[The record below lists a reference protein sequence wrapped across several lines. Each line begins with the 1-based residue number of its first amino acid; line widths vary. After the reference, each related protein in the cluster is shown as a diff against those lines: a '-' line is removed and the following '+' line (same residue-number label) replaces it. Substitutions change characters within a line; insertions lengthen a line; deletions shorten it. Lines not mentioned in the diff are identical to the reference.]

1 MKNTLYYLVLTLLII
16 SCKEKNNSLYQL
28 KPSKS
33 TGITFNN
40 KIIETDSFN
49 IITKEYIF
57 NGGGVAVGDFN
68 NDNLPDLYFTGNQ
81 ESNKLY
87 LNNGDLKFQDVSIV
101 ANIEAKDKWSTGVV
115 VVDIN
120 NDDLLDIYVC
130 AAMSNDTIK
139 RANMLFVHQGLDENK
154 IPKFKEMA
162 LEYGIADI
170 GNSMGATFFD
180 YDNDGF
186 LDLYVL
192 NNEQAHKLPT
202 NYRPKINDGS
212 AISNDRLYHNNGNNT
227 FTDVTIE
234 AGIIYEGFGLG
245 IAVADLNYDGWPD
258 IHISND
264 YLTND
269 LLYIN
274 NGDGT
279 FSNNIKDHIKHQSK
293 FSMGSDISDY
303 NNDGF
308 LDLITLDMLGET
320 NYRMKTTIGHNDYI
334 NYVLNDRWDY
344 EYQYSRNML
353 HKGNGF
359 GVPYS
364 EIGLMAGVSKT
375 DWSWSPLFM
384 DADNDGFK
392 DLFITNG
399 FPRDITDRDFGD
411 FRISVSRFL
420 SPARI
425 LDSIPVVKI
434 PNYAYK
440 NKGDGTFKD
449 VGEYWGLNV
458 PSFSNGAVFAD
469 LDNDGDLDYVV
480 NNINEE
486 AFVFENTLNTNIGN
500 SHFIKIDLKGSKF
513 NNMGIGAKLTIRY
526 GEQFQY
532 YEHHTTRGYM
542 SSVEDIV
549 HFGLGSH
556 NQIKSIEILWPD
568 GKFQEISNL
577 KVNQTI
583 SLAHDNAKTI
593 SVEQL
598 SFPFVPKENPPMFL
612 EVSNKLG
619 IDYVHQEKD
628 IIDYSLQ
635 RILPHKLSQNGP
647 CVAVG
652 DINGDG
658 NEDFIVGSSARFSP
672 VLFLQKEDG
681 TFSKKELFTKY
692 GNKKF
697 EEEGMMLFD
706 LENDGDLDLYMVT
719 GSNEFL
725 DDNSQYVDQLFIN
738 DGIGNFTSAQNKMP
752 VVSAS
757 GSVVKAHDFDQDGF
771 TDLFVGGRTPI
782 GLFPTPEKSF
792 LLKNNSGKLED
803 VTASLL
809 PELKNIG
816 MITDAV
822 WADVDNDGLADLIV
836 VGEYMQI
843 TIFKNNRTSFKK
855 MEQTGLEDY
864 LGWWETI
871 VAEDFDNDGDLDFI
885 VGNMGSNNFYQPSK
899 EKPVTLLA
907 KDFDDN
913 GSIDPILFTYLKDTD
928 GEYKSFPVNFW
939 GDLYGQSPLF
949 RSKFDFYKDYASTT
963 QENLLTEQEL
973 DGAMELVGNY
983 DKSSYIENLGQGK
996 FKLTSLPMDAQIA
1009 PINGI
1014 TITDFDEDGIP
1025 DILLIGNDYGNEI
1038 FIGRYDALNG
1048 LLLKGTGKGEFEPI
1062 KPINTGFLVPGDAK
1076 TIAQIKNA
1084 KGHKLYIITQNRGEI
1099 LVYKKSE

>member
-28 KPSKS
+28 KSSKS

-40 KIIETDSFN
+40 KIIENDSFN

-87 LNNGDLKFQDVSIV
+87 LNNGSLKFQDVSIA
-101 ANIEAKDKWSTGVV
+101 ANIEASDKWSTGVV

-162 LEYGIADI
+162 SEYGIADI

-202 NYRPKINDGS
+202 NYRPKINDGT
-212 AISNDRLYHNNGNNT
+212 AISNDHLYHNNGNNT

-258 IHISND
+258 LHISND

-279 FSNNIKDHIKHQSK
+279 FSNNIKNHIKHQSK

-334 NYVLNDRWDY
+334 NYVLNDRWGY

-420 SPARI
+420 SPAKI

-486 AFVFENTLNTNIGN
+486 AFVFENTLNTNMGD

-556 NQIKSIEILWPD
+556 SLIKSIEILWPD
-568 GKFQEISNL
+568 GKFQKISDI
-577 KVNQTI
+577 KANQTI

-593 SVEQL
+593 NVEQL
-598 SFPFVPKENPPMFL
+598 SFPFVSKENPPMFL

-619 IDYVHQEKD
+619 INYVHQEKD
-628 IIDYSLQ
+628 MIDYSIQ

-658 NEDFIVGSSARFSP
+658 NEDFIVGSSAGFSP
-672 VLFLQKEDG
+672 ILFLQKEDG
-681 TFSKKELFTKY
+681 TFSKNELFINNE
-692 GNKKF
+692 NKKF
-697 EEEGMMLFD
+697 EEEGMVLFD
-706 LENDGDLDLYMVT
+706 LENDGDLDLYLVT

-725 DDNSQYVDQLFIN
+725 NDNSQYVDQLFIN
-738 DGIGNFTSAQNKMP
+738 DGNGNFTSAHDKMP
-752 VVSAS
+752 TVTAS

-782 GLFPTPEKSF
+782 GLFPNPEKSF

-822 WADVDNDGLADLIV
+822 WTDVDNDGLADLIV

-843 TIFKNNRTSFKK
+843 TIFKNNKTSFKK
-855 MEQTGLEDY
+855 MNQTGLEDY

-871 VAEDFDNDGDLDFI
+871 VSEDFDNDGDLDFI

-907 KDFDDN
+907 KDFDNN
-913 GSIDPILFTYLKDTD
+913 GSIDPIMFTYLKDTD

-949 RSKFDFYKDYASTT
+949 RSKFDFYKDYAITT

-973 DGAMELVGNY
+973 DGAMKLVGNY

-996 FKLTSLPMDAQIA
+996 FKLTSLPIDAQIA

-1025 DILLIGNDYGNEI
+1025 DILLIGNDYGNET

-1062 KPINTGFLVPGDAK
+1062 KTINTGFLVPGDAK
-1076 TIAQIKNA
+1076 TITQIKSI